1 MATLVAEQSPVKLPQ
16 TAHNNIMTTAP
27 IFHFQG
33 LTAADAM
40 RCGTHA
46 ATRTDPYGFFQ
57 QKYVFSEYANSRKN
71 RNQNKAPW
79 TNEEDEEVRKLVEKH
94 GDKSWVL
101 VASFVPNRTGK
112 QIRERWHNQLDPNI
126 MKGPWTD
133 DEVNISLSL
142 SYSLCLSFS
151 FSLSLSLSL
160 SLNKP
165 AEPRPYINLLSLER
179 ETR

>member
-1 MATLVAEQSPVKLPQ
+1 MATLVAEQSPLKIPQ
-16 TAHNNIMTTAP
+16 TAHNNIMPTPP

-133 DEVNISLSL
+133 DEVNT
-142 SYSLCLSFS
+142 Y
-151 FSLSLSLSL
+151 LSLSLSL
-160 SLNKP
+160 C
-165 AEPRPYINLLSLER
+165 LSLSSHHAMQSESNHTKNAQTNTIR
-179 ETR
+179 YSTTY